1 MAAVSRSAEKRAVL
15 PFPGSGRLRG
25 LTLRHSL
32 PSGRALLLG
41 FALLGAGAL
50 AYLGARETSLFALRT
65 VQIAGAPARVAVHVE
80 QALEPLRGRSL
91 LALNQGE
98 IEQRLAGL
106 SDVAAVSFDRDLPHT
121 PRVVVAPAPS
131 TA

>member
-1 MAAVSRSAEKRAVL
+1 MAAVPRSAEKRAVL

-32 PSGRALLLG
+32 PSGRALLLA

-65 VQIAGAPARVAVHVE
+65 VQITGAPPRAAAHVGH
-80 QALEPLRGRSL
+80 ALEPRRGISGLRL
-91 LALNQGE
+91 
-98 IEQRLAGL
+98 
-106 SDVAAVSFDRDLPHT
+106 DRAT
-121 PRVVVAPAPS
+121 NTTS
-131 TA
+131 